1 VPQLPQRLNSENDS
15 ERGGTEETLRL
26 LNSAVF
32 QSKESILI
40 TDAQLDLPGP
50 SIVFVNP
57 AFTRM
62 TGYSADEVLGK
73 TPRILQGLRTDKA
86 VLSRLR
92 RNLERGEAFEG
103 EAINYRKDGTEFM
116 LEWQIAPIRD
126 SNRQITHFVAT
137 QRDITARKQSEIA
150 ANRLAAIVESS
161 EDAIIGKD
169 MNGIVSSW
177 NRGAEKIF
185 GYAASEMIGTPITR
199 LIPADRQHEENDILE
214 RIRRGQSV
222 EHFETLRQ
230 KKDGRLVAVSVTASP
245 IKDSAGKVIGVSKVA
260 HDITERKHE
269 EGARRATEARY
280 RALFEHAPDG
290 LIIVAPDTTYLDANP
305 SLCRMLGYTREEMI
319 GRRTQDIVVESD
331 IPKIDPARKSMTD
344 GKVNAM
350 EWRLVRKDGSIFD
363 TEVSGGEMPDG
374 NRLGIFRDITK
385 RKADE
390 EALRDSELRFAT
402 AFRSSP
408 AALAISRRRDMANLD
423 VNETFLR
430 IFECTRDDI
439 IGKTILQTG
448 MLDAETLQSLT
459 SELDV
464 TGIVLNR
471 EIVARTHTGRPLHAI
486 LSVKIIELG
495 GEPCSL
501 SILIDITD
509 RKLTEEKLRSHEAIL
524 QETGHIAK
532 VGGWSFEVATG
543 QGYWTDEVARIHDLE
558 PATPAS
564 KEIGLSFYRAE
575 SRKRIELAL
584 HDAVQNGTP
593 YDLELEITSAVGTHK
608 WVRTI
613 GHPITEQGKVVHL
626 RGSFQDITERKKAE
640 MRLKLQHAVTEVL
653 AEGGSLERT
662 SQKVIETLGKGLG
675 WDIGELWKVD
685 KVGNLLRRSEA
696 WNPPSTEYSDIVAA
710 SANFTF
716 EAGQGLPGRVWASG
730 RATWIPDVALDP
742 GFMRGPL
749 IGQLG
754 LHGWIGFPVMLRN
767 EVLGVVGFFNAEVQ
781 PIDSELLATLTT
793 LGIQLGQFIEK
804 QQLAEQFRQAQKM
817 DAIGTLAGGI
827 AHDFNNILAVIM
839 GYSELIKMTVT
850 DNPRLLEYIDSV
862 EKAGSRAT
870 KLVRQILTFSR
881 QEETKREILQLG
893 PVVEEALKF
902 LRSTIPSAIEFKVA
916 LSVKIP
922 TVLADS
928 TQVHQIVM
936 NLGTNAWHAMKG
948 RSGRLEVKLENF
960 EVDADFAKTQ
970 LHVRPGSFVRLS
982 VSDTGKGMDRATI
995 NRIFEPFFTT
1005 KPLDEGTGLGLSVVH
1020 GIMQGHDGA
1029 ITVYSQPDEG
1039 TTFNLYFPAVGGE
1052 VLDLETHATPIPL
1065 GKGERILIVDDEE
1078 PLVLL
1083 AQRILVRLGYVVE
1096 TRTSVAEA
1104 LELVRAGPDRFDLV
1118 ITDMTM
1124 PAMSGIDFAQQLT
1137 QIRPS
1142 LRVILTTGYPG
1153 GMKLEQVRAMGI
1165 RELLLKPPT
1174 IQSIGTMVHRVLV
1187 EGNPI

>member
-1 VPQLPQRLNSENDS
+1 MSQLPQRLNSENDS

-32 QSKESILI
+32 QSKESVLI

-57 AFTRM
+57 AFSRM
-62 TGYSADEVLGK
+62 TGYSADEAVGK
-73 TPRILQGLRTDKA
+73 TPRILQGIRTDKA

-116 LEWQIAPIRD
+116 LEWQVAPIRD
-126 SNRQITHFVAT
+126 SNGNITHFVAT
-137 QRDITARKQSEIA
+137 QRDITERKQSEVSS
-150 ANRLAAIVESS
+150 NRLAAIVESS

-169 MNGIVSSW
+169 LNGIVSSW

-199 LIPADRQHEENDILE
+199 IIPADRQHEENEILE

-230 KKDGRLVAVSVTASP
+230 RKDGGLVAVSVAASP
-245 IKDSAGKVIGVSKVA
+245 IKDSAGKVIGVSKIA
-260 HDITERKHE
+260 RDITEQRHE
-269 EGARRATEARY
+269 EGARQATEARY

-305 SLCRMLGYTREEMI
+305 SLCQMLGYTREEMI
-319 GRRTQDIVVESD
+319 GRRTEDIVAESD
-331 IPKIDPARKSMTD
+331 IPKINPARNSIVD
-344 GKVNAM
+344 GKVYVM

-363 TEVSGGEMPDG
+363 AEVSGGEMPDG
-374 NRLGIFRDITK
+374 NRLGIFRDITR

-402 AFRSSP
+402 AFRSCP

-430 IFECTRDDI
+430 MFECTRNDI

-448 MLDAETLQSLT
+448 MLDADTLQTLT
-459 SELDV
+459 LELDT
-464 TGIVLNR
+464 TGSVLNR
-471 EIVARTHTGRPLHAI
+471 EIVTQTRAGRPLHAI

-501 SILIDITD
+501 SMLVDITD
-509 RKLTEEKLRSHEAIL
+509 RKQAEERLRLHEAVL
-524 QETGHIAK
+524 RETGHIAK

-543 QGYWTDEVARIHDLE
+543 QGYWTDEVALIHDLDTG
-558 PATPAS
+558 TPAS
-564 KEIGLSFYRAE
+564 KEIGLSFYEAE

-584 HDAVQNGTP
+584 QESVRNGTP

-613 GHPITEQGKVVHL
+613 GHPVMEQGKVVRL

-640 MRLKLQHAVTEVL
+640 MRTSLQHAVMGVL
-653 AEGGSLERT
+653 AEGGSLELT

-675 WDIGELWKVD
+675 WDIGELWTVD

-696 WNPPSTEYSDIVAA
+696 WNLPSTEYADFAAA
-710 SANFTF
+710 SAKITF
-716 EAGQGLPGRVWASG
+716 EANQGLPGRVWASG

-742 GFMRGPL
+742 GFMRS
-749 IGQLG
+749 IHVGQLG
-754 LHGWIGFPVMLRN
+754 LHGWIGFPVILRN

-804 QQLAEQFRQAQKM
+804 QQMAEQLRHAQKM

-827 AHDFNNILAVIM
+827 AHDFNNILTAIL
-839 GYSELIKMTVT
+839 GYAGLIKMDVT
-850 DNPRLLEYIDSV
+850 DNPQLLEYIDSV

-893 PVVEEALKF
+893 PVVEEALRF
-902 LRSTIPSAIEFKVA
+902 LRSTIPSAIEFKVT
-916 LSVKIP
+916 LNGKIP
-922 TVLADS
+922 TVLADA

-948 RSGRLEVKLENF
+948 HPGRLEVKLENF

-982 VSDTGKGMDRATI
+982 VSDTGKGMDQATI
-995 NRIFEPFFTT
+995 SRIFEPFFTT
-1005 KPLDEGTGLGLSVVH
+1005 KRSDEGTGLGLSVVH
-1020 GIMQGHDGA
+1020 GIIQGHDGA
-1029 ITVYSQPDEG
+1029 ITVYSQPGAG
-1039 TTFNLYFPAVGGE
+1039 TTFNLYFPAIGGE
-1052 VLDLETHATPIPL
+1052 ALGMEAHETPIPL

-1083 AQRILVRLGYVVE
+1083 AKRILVRLGYVVE
-1096 TRTSVAEA
+1096 TRTSVTEA
-1104 LELVRAGPDRFDLV
+1104 LELVRAGPGRFDLV

-1124 PAMSGIDFAQQLT
+1124 PAFSGIDFAQQLT
-1137 QIRPS
+1137 QIRPG
-1142 LRVILTTGYPG
+1142 LPVILTTGYPG
-1153 GMKLEQVRAMGI
+1153 SLKLDQVRAMGI
-1165 RELLLKPPT
+1165 RELLFKPPT
-1174 IQSIGTMVHRVLV
+1174 IQSIGTMVHRVLG
-1187 EGNPI
+1187 EGNRV